1 MPLCMLCQAFIKSLS
16 MGFGPT
22 WWTHYSRAQGLERGK
37 CIGQLEVQLVKE
49 RECLSVT
56 WKPGEIFCLPLGNQ
70 LDYHTIK
77 SKEQETRRGS
87 CAVGIGNMRRDE

>member
-1 MPLCMLCQAFIKSLS
+1 MS
-16 MGFGPT
+16 
-22 WWTHYSRAQGLERGK
+22 ERYVETRG
-37 CIGQLEVQLVKE
+37 
-49 RECLSVT
+49 T
-56 WKPGEIFCLPLGNQ
+56 FCLPLGNQ